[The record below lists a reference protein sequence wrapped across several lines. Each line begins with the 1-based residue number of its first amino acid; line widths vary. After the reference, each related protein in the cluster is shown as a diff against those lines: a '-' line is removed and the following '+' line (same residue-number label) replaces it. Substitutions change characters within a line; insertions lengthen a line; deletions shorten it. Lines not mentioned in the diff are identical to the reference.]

1 MPIRYIFSKFI
12 VKNLEF
18 IFKNI
23 FLDPQ
28 SGQNWFAHVEGQNY
42 FIFVSFKFL
51 LQVKTLQMVN
61 TNVFLLI
68 FWLQA
73 KLSEALRPLKK
84 ATLKSDI
91 LGFGSNNN
99 LALGKC
105 PIFFINQSPLLHAL
119 WQDKKGQAK
128 TEAIY
133 SKRKGGFVDYF
144 SLTEAVCAELESQR
158 CTLAREQILL
168 FFFGREKLCENLQNI

>member
-1 MPIRYIFSKFI
+1 MFFFPDCL
-12 VKNLEF
+12 VA
-18 IFKNI
+18 
-23 FLDPQ
+23 
-28 SGQNWFAHVEGQNY
+28 G
-42 FIFVSFKFL
+42 
-51 LQVKTLQMVN
+51 
-61 TNVFLLI
+61 
-68 FWLQA
+68 

-168 FFFGREKLCENLQNI
+168 FFFGREKCSENLQNLQNMDLNPRRGFRSRHPAKHCTVFSTYN